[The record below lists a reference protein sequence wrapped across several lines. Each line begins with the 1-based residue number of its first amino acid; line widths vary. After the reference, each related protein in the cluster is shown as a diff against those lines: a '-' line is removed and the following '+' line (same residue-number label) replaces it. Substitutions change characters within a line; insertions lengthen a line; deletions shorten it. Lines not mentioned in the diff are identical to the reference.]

1 MQRKQSE
8 KSLDSVEAFFI
19 SENFLI
25 QLLISANLLAP
36 GKKHCSI
43 SS

>member
-8 KSLDSVEAFFI
+8 KSLDIVEAFFI

-25 QLLISANLLAP
+25 QLLMVPQKAKFCVTP
-36 GKKHCSI
+36 
-43 SS
+43 